1 MIGKTTKTVDTIN
14 IKFRVGNH
22 MKMKQKMGIVLISI
36 ILMSVTAL
44 AAAPT
49 PTKQVPV
56 TKLKAAFTV
65 TQSTKT
71 PLIVKFMDKSTG
83 SPTSWK
89 WNFGDKSP
97 IVKTKNATH
106 TYKKAGKYTVTLTVM
121 KGKLMSKVS
130 KVINVKMKKM

>member
-1 MIGKTTKTVDTIN
+1 
-14 IKFRVGNH
+14 

-36 ILMSVTAL
+36 ILLSATAL
-44 AAAPT
+44 AASPAAKPA
-49 PTKQVPV
+49 PV

-97 IVKTKNATH
+97 IVKTNKATH

-121 KGKLMSKVS
+121 KGKEMSKIS

>member
-14 IKFRVGNH
+14 KKFRVGNH

-36 ILMSVTAL
+36 ILMSATAL
-44 AAAPT
+44 AAT
-49 PTKQVPV
+49 PVPAKQVPV

-71 PLIVKFMDKSTG
+71 PLIVKFMDKSSG

-106 TYKKAGKYTVTLTVM
+106 TYKKAGKYTVSLTV
-121 KGKLMSKVS
+121 KNAAGSNSITKSKY
-130 KVINVKMKKM
+130 ITVK